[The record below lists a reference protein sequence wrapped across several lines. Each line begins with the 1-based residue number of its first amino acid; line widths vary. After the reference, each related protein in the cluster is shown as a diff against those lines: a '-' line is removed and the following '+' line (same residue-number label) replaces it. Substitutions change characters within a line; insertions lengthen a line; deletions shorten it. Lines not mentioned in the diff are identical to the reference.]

1 MYGCWIAE
9 LWAGRPIA
17 GQIVTEDFVG
27 HWPERD
33 VRGPAEL
40 QQIVEETRKMMAHL
54 SFAIEIGPLR
64 DGDFAPDAVL
74 ARVAVRTVRSRFT
87 GKATGYQHAARPG
100 RRGKHR

>member
-1 MYGCWIAE
+1 LYGCWIAE
-9 LWAGRPIA
+9 LWAVRPIA

-40 QQIVEETRKMMAHL
+40 QQIVEETRNMMAHL

-64 DGDFAPDAVL
+64 DGDFVAGRCVGTGRGPDGPV
-74 ARVAVRTVRSRFT
+74 SFT
-87 GKATGYQHAARPG
+87 GKATG
-100 RRGKHR
+100 